1 MVSALASMEC
11 RPSKPFPELAILDS
25 GAQVSIFNDELF
37 FDQSTMQATSTV
49 IQGIGNKKVVS
60 RKGIVDIMVQCPE
73 TEQEVRWRFLA
84 LCCPSCP
91 VNLIALSAI
100 GDGKRQKLNFWNS
113 RKGWNGEFTINSPD
127 GKTHKMCAKEHPRM
141 KGIVCVEVL
150 GATHSLTVGAPK
162 KPDKT
167 DAQVRALPKEVRV
180 HTSLTKALT
189 SMIAEDGT
197 WGAQE
202 LEEATLSRS
211 EPVRGATLSRPDS
224 VRGANDLEA
233 NPLSRENTAR
243 GVRELEEEAYKN
255 MRKNQHQHAAL
266 GHYADVRK
274 LKHAVDA
281 VVRSAR

>member
-1 MVSALASMEC
+1 MVSALAGME
-11 RPSKPFPELAILDS
+11 RRTPEPFPELAILDS

-37 FDQSTMQATSTV
+37 FDESTMQATSTV

-167 DAQVRALPKEVRV
+167 DAQVRALPKEVRIR
-180 HTSLTKALT
+180 HQIGTRGRQREFSDYIGTYAASELLISRESDAKNGLTR
-189 SMIAEDGT
+189 SGCIDEDGIF
-197 WGAQE
+197 GVVQIQE
-202 LEEATLSRS
+202 RAGCTQGYGVNPHADSRHRS
-211 EPVRGATLSRPDS
+211 
-224 VRGANDLEA
+224 
-233 NPLSRENTAR
+233 
-243 GVRELEEEAYKN
+243 
-255 MRKNQHQHAAL
+255 
-266 GHYADVRK
+266 
-274 LKHAVDA
+274 KHAHSYA
-281 VVRSAR
+281 RSHVL